1 MQKCIVGK
9 DVSVKERHFSDN
21 LVYTVVR
28 ILRTNDRFKIHP
40 FAYIQTHVVQVIV
53 RSIFQFFQFLFE
65 R

>member
-28 ILRTNDRFKIHP
+28 ILRTNDRFKIHL
-40 FAYIQTHVVQVIV
+40 FAYIQTYVVQVIV
-53 RSIFQFFQFLFE
+53 RSIFQFFQFLSE

>member
-1 MQKCIVGK
+1 M
-9 DVSVKERHFSDN
+9 SVKERHFSDN

-53 RSIFQFFQFLFE
+53 RSIFQFFQFLSE